1 MYCNDPKELYDQLN
15 SNIQLNSITDY
26 LEVQTKR
33 NVMFNDNSTLSIK
46 EDFYNGKCFSLK
58 APHLDSIKTVYLN
71 TPVDHD
77 MYLVFY
83 SPQLYFTSIEYQDKV
98 IKRNT
103 TVHIKIDYQVRK
115 VLDYE
120 GKPCKHYGNSTR
132 DECLLKATD
141 KVLLKE
147 VGCTTPF
154 SLDKSN
160 ICTQPANAMKAKQ
173 IFEQYLYQHSLL
185 ENTCPPSCIH
195 LKSQITDVTIFPGII
210 WPGSRINLPENVQ
223 VYESYYTY
231 DGLSM
236 VAEIGG
242 YVGLFLGISV
252 NQVGMLLQKLFLYY
266 QQ

>member
-1 MYCNDPKELYDQLN
+1 MQDHWRCPAGFEWNFANHINHIIGTGEWTGDSVPWILSSSLYQ
-15 SNIQLNSITDY
+15 S
-26 LEVQTKR
+26 
-33 NVMFNDNSTLSIK
+33 
-46 EDFYNGKCFSLK
+46 
-58 APHLDSIKTVYLN
+58 
-71 TPVDHD
+71 
-77 MYLVFY
+77 
-83 SPQLYFTSIEYQDKV
+83 
-98 IKRNT
+98 
-103 TVHIKIDYQVRK
+103 
-115 VLDYE
+115 
-120 GKPCKHYGNSTR
+120 
-132 DECLLKATD
+132 CLLKATD

-160 ICTQPANAMKAKQ
+160 ICTQPANAMKAKK

>member
-1 MYCNDPKELYDQLN
+1 MQDHWRCPAGFEWNFANHINHIIGTGEWTGDSVPWILSSSLYQ
-15 SNIQLNSITDY
+15 S
-26 LEVQTKR
+26 
-33 NVMFNDNSTLSIK
+33 
-46 EDFYNGKCFSLK
+46 
-58 APHLDSIKTVYLN
+58 
-71 TPVDHD
+71 
-77 MYLVFY
+77 
-83 SPQLYFTSIEYQDKV
+83 
-98 IKRNT
+98 
-103 TVHIKIDYQVRK
+103 
-115 VLDYE
+115 
-120 GKPCKHYGNSTR
+120 
-132 DECLLKATD
+132 CLLKATD

-185 ENTCPPSCIH
+185 ENTCPQSCIH
-195 LKSQITDVTIFPGII
+195 IKSQITDVTTFPGII
-210 WPGSRINLPENVQ
+210 WPGSRINFPENVQ

>member
-1 MYCNDPKELYDQLN
+1 MPWILSSSLYQ
-15 SNIQLNSITDY
+15 S
-26 LEVQTKR
+26 
-33 NVMFNDNSTLSIK
+33 
-46 EDFYNGKCFSLK
+46 
-58 APHLDSIKTVYLN
+58 
-71 TPVDHD
+71 
-77 MYLVFY
+77 
-83 SPQLYFTSIEYQDKV
+83 
-98 IKRNT
+98 
-103 TVHIKIDYQVRK
+103 
-115 VLDYE
+115 
-120 GKPCKHYGNSTR
+120 
-132 DECLLKATD
+132 CLLKATD

-160 ICTQPANAMKAKQ
+160 ICTQPANAMKAKK

-185 ENTCPPSCIH
+185 ENTCPQSCIH
-195 LKSQITDVTIFPGII
+195 LKSQITDVTTFPGII
-210 WPGSRINLPENVQ
+210 WPGSRINFPENVQ